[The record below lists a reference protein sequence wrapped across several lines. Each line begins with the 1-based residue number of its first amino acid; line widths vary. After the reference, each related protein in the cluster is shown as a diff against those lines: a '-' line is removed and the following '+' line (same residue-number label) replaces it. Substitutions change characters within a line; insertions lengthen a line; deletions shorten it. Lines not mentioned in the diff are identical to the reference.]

1 MNLSTPSNPNTNRNP
16 PSPSPKSQA
25 ECSNCGKASQSGGSH
40 TDTHNHKWAQFHFH
54 HVRLRGV
61 DRLLCTSCVLRLH
74 PSSFCPLCFDHFTPP
89 NPPIHNH
96 TPCSKCSSLT
106 HSHCL
111 PTTTTTTNNPSSSFL
126 CPPCSDPNFSFLQ
139 FQPHTATRL
148 DARSASVLLC
158 AARIASASMAKAA
171 AVARAEAER
180 KVREA
185 AAAKKRARDAMEHLA
200 MVEAKAGR
208 KDCCV
213 ENKNIDGVLSNGNLK
228 SLESVVPRNNNNNN
242 SCSNGV
248 GGVFQERKVEVEC
261 RASNANGKENES

>member
-1 MNLSTPSNPNTNRNP
+1 MNLSTPSNNPNTNRNP
-16 PSPSPKSQA
+16 PSPSPKTQS

-40 TDTHNHKWAQFHFH
+40 KTDTHNQKWAQFHFH

-89 NPPIHNH
+89 NPSIHNL

-111 PTTTTTTNNPSSSFL
+111 PTTTNPSSSSSYL
-126 CPPCSDPNFSFLQ
+126 CPPCSDPNFSFFQ
-139 FQPHTATRL
+139 FQPHAATRL
-148 DARSASVLLC
+148 DTRSAAVLLC

-171 AVARAEAER
+171 AVARADAER

-208 KDCCV
+208 KDCFI
-213 ENKNIDGVLSNGNLK
+213 ENKNKDGVLSNGNLK
-228 SLESVVPRNNNNNN
+228 SLESVVPKNTTNN
-242 SCSNGV
+242 
-248 GGVFQERKVEVEC
+248 RKLEVEC